1 MGGIELAPAT
11 PTEWPVACR
20 LALSNA
26 PADLLDTRTAR
37 LFDLVR
43 AGTFDP
49 VGLILARQN
58 GTPVGA
64 IAAQVLPGGT
74 GVVLPPFGLDSAI
87 REALVGSATELFC
100 RTGTI
105 IIHCLLS
112 EAEAPQAIPLLA
124 GGFRHVTQIQ
134 HMLRHGSILPDF
146 ARHLSSK
153 LKFVPYSDA
162 RDAEFADTLQRTYVG
177 TLDLPETTVDRP
189 AAEQLEGYRHGQ
201 PNPPRWWL
209 AVNGPGRPVGV
220 VMLSELESAGVWE
233 IAYLGLIPEAR
244 GQWLGHELIRHAI
257 LESERLGHVD
267 LSLSVDVRNLPAT
280 KLYRDWLFCV
290 HELQDLYLL
299 RLPPAP

>member
-1 MGGIELAPAT
+1 MGRIELAPAT
-11 PTEWPVACR
+11 LAEWPAACR
-20 LALSNA
+20 LALGNS

-37 LFDLVR
+37 LLELVR

-64 IAAQVLPGGT
+64 IAAQVLPGGS

-87 REALVGSATELFC
+87 REALVGSATELFR

-105 IIHCLLS
+105 LIHCLLG
-112 EAEAPQAIPLLA
+112 EAEAAQSAPLLG

-134 HMLRHGSILPDF
+134 HMLRHGTSLPDF
-146 ARHLSSK
+146 AQRTSSK

-162 RDAEFADTLQRTYVG
+162 LEAEFADTLQRTYVG

-189 AAEQLEGYRHGQ
+189 AAQQLEGYRHGQ
-201 PNPPRWWL
+201 PNPPDWWL
-209 AVNGPGRPVGV
+209 AVDGPGRPVGV
-220 VMLSELESAGVWE
+220 VMLSKLQLAGVWE

-244 GQWLGHELIRHAI
+244 GQGLGHELIRHAI
-257 LESERLGHVD
+257 LESGRLGHVD
-267 LSLSVDVRNLPAT
+267 FGLSVDVRNVPAT
-280 KLYRDWLFCV
+280 KLYHDWMFRMY
-290 HELQDLYLL
+290 ELQDLYLL